1 LVPIAGFFE
10 IDGDSAGR
18 QLPLSMFFVLFTR
31 EVWRSRRERRD
42 FTAELQRVSVRA
54 MQLAIDIL

>member
-1 LVPIAGFFE
+1 
-10 IDGDSAGR
+10 
-18 QLPLSMFFVLFTR
+18 MFFVLFTR